1 MKIMVDP
8 LDGWKYDFPKV
19 YDPDSDGNDFF
30 AWLLKEGYPQEMID
44 TSHRVY
50 NGEFRY
56 RSWIVEK
63 DF

>member
-8 LDGWKYDFPKV
+8 LNGWKYDFPKE
-19 YDPDSDGNDFF
+19 YDPDRDGNDFF

-44 TSHRVY
+44 MSRRVY

-63 DF
+63 DL